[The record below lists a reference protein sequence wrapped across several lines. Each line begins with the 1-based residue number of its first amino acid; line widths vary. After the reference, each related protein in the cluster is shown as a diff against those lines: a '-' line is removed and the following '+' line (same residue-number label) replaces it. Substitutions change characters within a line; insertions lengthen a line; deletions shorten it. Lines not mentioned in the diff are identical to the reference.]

1 MVTSRIG
8 TSSLEAEI
16 GRIGREILQRATSA
30 APPFFSIDAWQESA
44 MNWLTAHEDLKLRLF
59 RFIEVL
65 PALQDSRAIARHLDE
80 YLNGDSSAPGRIA
93 AAALPEPLAWALR
106 FRRYDSPYA
115 SLVAAGVRLAS
126 GLGAGQFIA
135 GSTPTEAITTV
146 RKLRRQGA
154 AFTLDVL
161 GETVIADRVAR
172 HHQALYIEL
181 VEQLTREARG
191 WAEAPILDRAPFG
204 PLRRVNVSIKL
215 SAIVA
220 RFDPIDPTGTTSAV
234 LERLRPIL
242 RAARDCGAFI
252 NIDMEHYAVKDLTLD
267 IYRRVLTEPAY
278 RDWPDCGIVI
288 QAYLQDGE
296 SDMAALIA
304 WARRRGTPIT
314 VRLVKGAYWDSETA
328 AAVRNGWPIPVFTE
342 KWQSDAAFERV
353 ARMMLASADIVRPVF
368 ASHNVRSIA
377 SVLAMEAR
385 LGLPP
390 RTLELQMLTG
400 MGDALRRGL
409 VAMGQRVRVY
419 TPVGDLVTGMAYLI
433 RRLLENT
440 ANESFLRQ
448 SFGQDLSPSVLLEN
462 PAQSKHRAESC
473 LPRPF
478 IQDPDEYD
486 DMEPFQNEA
495 DMDFSRP
502 ENRQAM
508 DTALAQVAEQ
518 FGREYPAIIDNQ
530 AVNTTNWFAS
540 LNPSNPA
547 GVVDPDVTSA
557 SSTAVAPV
565 SNPVAP
571 VSNRCEVGRTAICDQ
586 ALADQAVRAA
596 QGAGE
601 GWANTPPPDRAA
613 VLDRAADILQGRRF
627 EIAAWMIH
635 EVGKTWREAQGDY
648 METVDY
654 LRFYAREMRRLDARP
669 RRRDYPGEMNRYV
682 YSPRGVVL
690 VLSPFCFPTAL
701 LSGMTAAAL
710 VTGNTV
716 IVKPA
721 SEGSVC
727 AAQIVN
733 ILIEAGLP
741 AGVLNFVPGRGEAIG
756 AYLTGHTGVDMIAFT
771 GSREVGCR
779 VVEEGRR
786 LHPDRVAFKHV
797 LAEMGGKNAIIIDDD
812 ADLDEAVQATI
823 VSAFGYAGQKCTAA
837 ARAVVLDSAHD
848 AFLDKL
854 IEATAAIKPAAACLP
869 STTVG
874 PLISKAALDRAMRFV
889 QIGRREGRC
898 LQGGRPSEDPSGGYF
913 LMPTIFADVPA
924 DAHIA
929 TEECM
934 APILTVLRA
943 ESFARAIEIA
953 NATPYALAGGVYSRS
968 PGNIDMAKRRL
979 DVGMLYINRRI
990 TLSRVDRQ
998 PFGGFNM
1005 SGLGNKTG
1013 GPDYLQQFTIP
1024 RTISENTTR
1033 QGFTPATSQDRPNA
1047 APNVAD
1053 HPKAIPHTSKQR

>member
-8 TSSLEAEI
+8 TSSLEADI
-16 GRIGREILQRATSA
+16 GRIGREILERATSA

-44 MNWLTAHEDLKLRLF
+44 MNWLTAHDDLKLRLF

-65 PALQDSRAIARHLDE
+65 PVLQDSQSVVRHLDE
-80 YLNGDSSAPGRIA
+80 YLNSDSAAPGRDA
-93 AAALPEPLAWALR
+93 SAPLPEPLAWALR

-115 SLVAAGVRLAS
+115 SLVAAGVRLAA

-135 GSTPTEAITTV
+135 GFTPAEAITAV
-146 RKLRRQGA
+146 RRLRRRGA

-172 HHQALYIEL
+172 GHQARYIEL
-181 VEQLTREARG
+181 VEHLTREARR
-191 WAEAPILDRAPFG
+191 WPELPILDRAPFG
-204 PLRRVNVSIKL
+204 ELRRVNVSIKL
-215 SAIVA
+215 SAIVTS
-220 RFDPIDPTGTTSAV
+220 FDPIDPAGTTAAV

-242 RAARDCGAFI
+242 QAARDCGAFI
-252 NIDMEHYAVKDLTLD
+252 NIDMEHHAVKDLTLD
-267 IYRRVLTEPAY
+267 IYRRVLMEPAF

-328 AAVRNGWPIPVFTE
+328 TAIRNGWPIPVFTE

-353 ARMMLASADIVRPVF
+353 ARMMLENADIVRPAF

-385 LGLPP
+385 LGRPA

-419 TPVGDLVTGMAYLI
+419 APVGDLVTGMAYLI

-448 SFGQDLSPSVLLEN
+448 SFGQDLPPSVLLEN
-462 PAQSKHRAESC
+462 PEQSKHRTASS

-478 IQDPDEYD
+478 IQNPDEYD

-502 ENRQAM
+502 ENGQAM
-508 DTALAQVAEQ
+508 EAALASVTGQ
-518 FGREYPAIIDNQ
+518 FGRDYPAIIGNQ
-530 AVNTTNWFAS
+530 SVNTADWFAS
-540 LNPSNPA
+540 LDPS
-547 GVVDPDVTSA
+547 DPRHV
-557 SSTAVAPV
+557 
-565 SNPVAP
+565 
-571 VSNRCEVGRTAICDQ
+571 VGRTAICDQ
-586 ALADQAVRAA
+586 TLADQAVQAA
-596 QGAGE
+596 QRARE
-601 GWANTPPPDRAA
+601 GWAGAPASERAA
-613 VLDRAADILQGRRF
+613 VLEKAADILHSRRF

-701 LSGMTAAAL
+701 LTGMTAAAL

-721 SEGSVC
+721 SEGGVC

-741 AGVLNFVPGRGEAIG
+741 AGVLNFVPGRGDEIG
-756 AYLTGHTGVDMIAFT
+756 AYLTGHRGVDMIAFT

-786 LHPDRVAFKHV
+786 LHPDRIAFKHV

-837 ARAVVLDSAHD
+837 ARAVVLDSVHD
-848 AFLDKL
+848 AYLEKL
-854 IEATAAIKPAAACLP
+854 IEAAAAIKPAASCLP

-874 PLISKAALDRAMRFV
+874 PLINKAALDWAMRFV

-898 LQGGRPSEDPSGGYF
+898 VLGGEPNNNPGGGYF
-913 LMPTIFADVPA
+913 MAPTIFADVPQA
-924 DAHIA
+924 AHIA
-929 TEECM
+929 NEECM

-968 PGNIDMAKRRL
+968 PGNVEMAKRRL

-1005 SGLGNKTG
+1005 SGLGTKTG
-1013 GPDYLQQFTIP
+1013 GPDYLQQYTIP

-1033 QGFTPATSQDRPNA
+1033 HGFAPTNSPDLPTA
-1047 APNVAD
+1047 AVDTTHAPR
-1053 HPKAIPHTSKQR
+1053 AIPHTSKQM

>member
-16 GRIGREILQRATSA
+16 GRIGREVLQRATSA
-30 APPFFSIDAWQESA
+30 APPFFSIDAWQQSA

-65 PALQDSRAIARHLDE
+65 PALQDSQAIVRHLDE
-80 YLNGDSSAPGRIA
+80 YLNGDSPE
-93 AAALPEPLAWALR
+93 ALPEPLGWALR

-126 GLGAGQFIA
+126 NLGAGQFIA
-135 GSTPTEAITTV
+135 GSTPAEAIASV
-146 RKLRRQGA
+146 RRLRRQGA

-161 GETVIADRVAR
+161 GETVIADHVAR
-172 HHQALYIEL
+172 RHQALYIEL
-181 VEQLTREARG
+181 VEHLTREARG
-191 WAEAPILDRAPFG
+191 WAEAPILDRSPDG
-204 PLRRVNVSIKL
+204 PLRRVNISIKL

-220 RFDPIDPTGTTSAV
+220 RFDPIDPDGAISAV

-242 RAARDCGAFI
+242 QAARECGAFI
-252 NIDMEHYAVKDLTLD
+252 NIDMEHYAVKDLTLE
-267 IYRRVLTEPAY
+267 IYRRILTEPAF

-288 QAYLQDGE
+288 QAYLQEGE
-296 SDMAALIA
+296 ADMAALIA

-342 KWQSDAAFERV
+342 KWQSDEAFERI
-353 ARMMLASADIVRPVF
+353 ARMMLENADVVRPAF

-377 SVLAMEAR
+377 SALAMEAR

-419 TPVGDLVTGMAYLI
+419 APFGDLVTGMAYLI

-448 SFGQDLSPSVLLEN
+448 SFGQDLPPSVLLEN
-462 PAQSKHRAESC
+462 PAQSKLRVQPD

-478 IQDPDEYD
+478 IQDTDEYP
-486 DMEPFQNEA
+486 DMEPFQNES
-495 DMDFSRP
+495 DVDFSRP
-502 ENRQAM
+502 ENREAM
-508 DTALAQVAEQ
+508 DAALASVTAR
-518 FGREYPAIIDNQ
+518 FGRAYPAIVNHE
-530 AVNTTNWFAS
+530 AVGSNDWHAS
-540 LNPSNPA
+540 LDPSCPQK
-547 GVVDPDVTSA
+547 VVGS
-557 SSTAVAPV
+557 
-565 SNPVAP
+565 
-571 VSNRCEVGRTAICDQ
+571 TAICDY
-586 ALADQAVRAA
+586 ATADRAVRAA
-596 QGAGE
+596 QAAQAL
-601 GWANTPPPDRAA
+601 WAQTSADERAA
-613 VLDRAADILQGRRF
+613 VLDRAADILQDRRF

-701 LSGMTAAAL
+701 LTGMTAAAL

-733 ILIEAGLP
+733 VLIEAGLP
-741 AGVLNFVPGRGEAIG
+741 AGVLNFVPGRGDVIG
-756 AYLTGHTGVDMIAFT
+756 AYLTAHPGVDMIAFT
-771 GSREVGCR
+771 GSREVGCA
-779 VVEEGRR
+779 VVEAGRR
-786 LHPDRVAFKHV
+786 LHPDRAGFKHV

-823 VSAFGYAGQKCTAA
+823 ISAFGYAGQKCTAA
-837 ARAVVLDSAHD
+837 SRAVVLDSVHD
-848 AFLDKL
+848 AYLDKL
-854 IEATAAIKPAAACLP
+854 IEAAAAIKPAAACLP

-898 LQGGRPSEDPSGGYF
+898 LLGGQPNENPSGGFF
-913 LMPTIFADVPA
+913 LSPTIFADVAA
-924 DAHIA
+924 DAHVA
-929 TEECM
+929 REESM

-953 NATPYALAGGVYSRS
+953 NATPYALAGGVYSRC
-968 PGNIDMAKRRL
+968 PGNIEMAKHRL
-979 DVGMLYINRRI
+979 NVGMLYVNRRI

-1005 SGLGNKTG
+1005 SGLGTKTG

-1033 QGFTPATSQDRPNA
+1033 HGFSPTNSPNRRRAAHDAGATPSVPSTG
-1047 APNVAD
+1047 
-1053 HPKAIPHTSKQR
+1053 